1 MSFTQREIDQA
12 TLVAMLRE
20 LKWQRTAI
28 ALLAKRLGKDADEL
42 FLEADA
48 VMNGE
53 AEG

>member
-1 MSFTQREIDQA
+1 MPFTQSEIDQA

-28 ALLAKRLGKDADEL
+28 ALLAKRLCKDADEL

-53 AEG
+53 ADG

>member
-1 MSFTQREIDQA
+1 MSFTQKEIDQA
-12 TLVAMLRE
+12 ALVAMLRE

-28 ALLAKRLGKDADEL
+28 ALLAKQFGKDADEL

-53 AEG
+53 VDG